1 MREAPATAPESIT
14 VIRLPPGPAEGRP
27 CMVGARSMATS
38 AGSTPSSA
46 AMSWAVT
53 VSCELPQNGAN
64 SVAVTPPVGPI
75 RIRTLSAVVVNGA
88 AAPML
93 WNQNSLA

>member
-1 MREAPATAPESIT
+1 
-14 VIRLPPGPAEGRP
+14 
-27 CMVGARSMATS
+27 
-38 AGSTPSSA
+38 
-46 AMSWAVT
+46 MSCAVT

-64 SVAVTPPVGPI
+64 SVAVIPPVGPI

-88 AAPML
+88 GAPML